1 MNLDLQVKD
10 NFLPKELFEK
20 LSVYCINLEY
30 SSKNIIYKGKNY
42 DEHIFLSNPIY
53 KDDKLL
59 QDLEKSII
67 KHFKLKIKNLNIA
80 AFTCVNTKEPTPHTD
95 GLTFPNEKHLI
106 LYLNGDSNLNA
117 GTGFYNR
124 TNDNNFDLNTAVGF
138 FPNRAVIFNA
148 NNCYH
153 SPLLYTSKDNSP
165 RFSIIIWFEPENNL

>member
-80 AFTCVNTKEPTPHTD
+80 AFTCVNT
-95 GLTFPNEKHLI
+95 
-106 LYLNGDSNLNA
+106 
-117 GTGFYNR
+117 
-124 TNDNNFDLNTAVGF
+124 
-138 FPNRAVIFNA
+138 
-148 NNCYH
+148 
-153 SPLLYTSKDNSP
+153 
-165 RFSIIIWFEPENNL
+165 